1 MRFVSVA
8 QMQAADRAAQERPQ
22 TAGLALMLRAGT
34 ELARH
39 AATIARLKNTRRILL
54 LAGHGNNGGDTFI
67 AAEALLRAGFAPEVW
82 MTTPPDTLKGD
93 ARAAFARMDAAAVPF
108 CVLPEPGDWESPER
122 RTGALSL
129 DAVLVDALLGTGCKG
144 APHGTIAAAIRWI
157 NAQRD
162 RAFVLAADIPSGIN
176 GDTGTGEGAF
186 VRADLTV
193 TFARPKT
200 GFSNPANAEAF
211 GEVAVADIGMPD
223 EIADAAT
230 TPGFNG
236 IGGFIAEPELRRRIP
251 VRPWNANKGTFG
263 KLCICGGCERYPHA
277 PILAA
282 LGATQSGVGLLTL
295 AVPEESRAAA
305 ACHVPEAVVRSELQ
319 TEDLHTFDA
328 VVYGPGL
335 AVCPDRRFDIAAKRL
350 VVDAEGLNR
359 LAKTPGFTF
368 PDGNAILTPH
378 PGEAARLLGC
388 TVEEIQADRA
398 GAVRKLADRYN
409 AVVALKGAGTL
420 VCRPGDEPRLNLTG
434 NPGMATGGT
443 GDVLAGLAGGLF
455 AQGMDAFDAACLAVW
470 AHGRAGDVVA
480 WRDGPRA
487 VTPRSLAAA
496 LPCALRD

>member
-8 QMQAADRAAQERPQ
+8 QMQTADRTAQERPQ
-22 TAGLALMLRAGT
+22 TAGLSLMLRAGT

-39 AATIARLKNTRRILL
+39 AAAVARLKGFRRVLL
-54 LAGHGNNGGDTFI
+54 LAGKGNNGGDAFI
-67 AAEALLRAGFAPEVW
+67 AAGVLRRAGYAAEVW
-82 MTTPPDTLKGD
+82 MAAHPDTLKGD
-93 ARAAFARMDAAAVPF
+93 ALKAFNGMRNEGVPYS
-108 CVLPEPGDWESPER
+108 VLAEPGDWESPEIR
-122 RTGALSL
+122 LGAASL

-144 APHGTIAAAIRWI
+144 APHGAVSSAIRWI
-157 NAQRD
+157 NAQRG
-162 RAFVLAADIPSGIN
+162 RSFVLAADIPSGIN

-230 TPGFNG
+230 TPGLNG
-236 IGGFIAEPELRRRIP
+236 IGGFIAATEILRKLP
-251 VRPWNANKGTFG
+251 HRPWDANKGTFG
-263 KLCICGGCERYPHA
+263 KLCIRGGSHNYPHA

-282 LGATQSGVGLLTL
+282 AGASRSGVGLLFL
-295 AVPEESRAAA
+295 SVPEESRAAA
-305 ACHVPEAVVRSELQ
+305 ACHVPEAVVLDTTS
-319 TEDLHTFDA
+319 DYAPFD
-328 VVYGPGL
+328 VVVLGPGL
-335 AVCPDRRFDIAAKRL
+335 HVTPQARLDIKAKRL
-350 VVDAEGLNR
+350 VLDAGGLTV
-359 LAKTPGFTF
+359 LAQTKGCRFA
-368 PDGNAILTPH
+368 DGSAILTPH

-388 TVEEIQADRA
+388 TVAEVQKDRA
-398 GAVRKLADRYN
+398 GAVRQLADRYN
-409 AVVALKGAGTL
+409 AVVVLKGAGTL
-420 VCRPGDEPRLNLTG
+420 VCRPGEAPRLNLTG

-470 AHGRAGDVVA
+470 AHGRAGDLVA

-487 VTPRSLAAA
+487 LTPLSLAAA
-496 LPCALRD
+496 LSFAD